1 MPPMTPARAP
11 QSTTPNWIALLASI
25 LLVAPFPRALWQ
37 AMQAA
42 DGTWLPA
49 NGDLLLFGAVIA
61 AVLIGDSLHHGRPTR
76 RFLLALAACLA
87 AIGVCSAVFAVGLQ
101 LQVAPEHRLE
111 DLTVAGPLIALACA
125 VGAHVCLKRAFP
137 DDSGR

>member
-1 MPPMTPARAP
+1 MTPARAP

-25 LLVAPFPRALWQ
+25 LLVAPFLRALWL

-49 NGDLLLFGAVIA
+49 NGDLLLSGAVIA
-61 AVLIGDSLHHGRPTR
+61 AVLIGDSLRHGRPTR

-87 AIGVCSAVFAVGLQ
+87 AIGTGSAVFAIGVQ
-101 LQVAPEHRLE
+101 FDVAEARELAS
-111 DLTVAGPLIALACA
+111 LTVAGPLLALACA
-125 VGAHVCLKRAFP
+125 FGARLCLRRAFP
-137 DDSGR
+137 EDSRR